1 MQLKLIKSLDE
12 VKHLVNDKP
21 MFADIETEGL
31 YTATRLIQVYQPEI
45 DPIIYII
52 DTDIVDLNETKEWL
66 SQQWLVFHNASYD
79 LGTLNIVPKK
89 IDDTFYLSRTAYP
102 EWMKYSLDSVV
113 SNLGLHGLYAEF
125 EKKDM
130 QKAGFIK
137 GAYLSQKQI
146 KYAATDVVALAHIWQ
161 NKKIQATRKVL
172 AYKVD
177 ILSLSYSIKYQ
188 QNTLISSQE
197 DVRKELDKI
206 EDIIEANYKLLNGL
220 NPNSPKQVK
229 EYLNVDSSAK
239 DVLIKIITTTDN
251 SRSRMA
257 KLVYDQRRLLKRRT
271 FLNSY
276 NHPYVVTRFN
286 PAGAATGRFT
296 STGGDLNL
304 GINAQQ
310 IPRDL
315 QYIFNKDT
323 ESTVVVHADYSTAE
337 LRAGCSIMRD
347 AGMYEELKAGKDLH
361 RIAATLALGGRPED
375 ISKIDRQKGK
385 AISFG
390 FIFGMSAPSFVEY
403 AFINYGV
410 KFTQEEAKQIKT
422 KYQRKY
428 PSIAKYAQVRWNDYK
443 SEFVKSPLG
452 RRNQARMG
460 TDAINYATQ
469 SCIAETTKLAI
480 HYLVK
485 EHPEALNYIY
495 NVVHDAIYA
504 RVPKDEGDIWAD
516 RIAFAMKKGWVE
528 ICKRP
533 LLYYKDIPMPVEVEW
548 DNKVKEY

>member
-1 MQLKLIKSLDE
+1 MQLKLIKSLNE

-21 MFADIETEGL
+21 TFTDIETEGL

-52 DTDIVDLNETKEWL
+52 DTDIVDLSEAKDWL

-113 SNLGLHGLYAEF
+113 SNLGLYGLYAEF

-161 NKKIQATRKVL
+161 NKKIQATREVL

-197 DVRKELDKI
+197 NVRKELDKI
-206 EDIIEANYKLLNGL
+206 EDKIEANYELLNGL

-229 EYLNVDSSAK
+229 EYLNIDSSAK
-239 DVLIKIITTTDN
+239 DVLIKLITTDN

-296 STGGDLNL
+296 STGGDLKL

-315 QYIFNKDT
+315 QYIFNQDTKDT
-323 ESTVVVHADYSTAE
+323 TVVHADYSTAE

-361 RIAATLALGGRPED
+361 RIAATLALGGNPED
-375 ISKIDRQKGK
+375 ISKADRQKGK

-428 PSIAKYAQVRWNDYK
+428 PSIAKYAQARWNDYK
-443 SEFVKSPLG
+443 SDFVKSPLG

-485 EHPEALNYIY
+485 EHPKALQYIY

-516 RIAFAMKKGWVE
+516 RVAIAMKKGWVE